1 MTRNL
6 MKQLDQIVEIDMENF
21 NIHIIIKT
29 NWRIGACKWLPMT
42 KGPNQLCCCI
52 DKKYLVLKELHF
64 NGTNHKRR
72 IVI

>member
-21 NIHIIIKT
+21 IIKT
-29 NWRIGACKWLPMT
+29 NWCIGAGKGLPMT
-42 KGPNQLCCCI
+42 KGPNQPCCCI

-64 NGTNHKRR
+64 NGANHKRR
-72 IVI
+72 IVIW

>member
-29 NWRIGACKWLPMT
+29 N
-42 KGPNQLCCCI
+42 
-52 DKKYLVLKELHF
+52 
-64 NGTNHKRR
+64 
-72 IVI
+72 